1 MPKKSELQCH
11 SHSSAVAEQKYS
23 NMMEHS
29 HVAGH
34 ALIVGHSMF
43 IRTVNVVH
51 QQLFKLENSPGPI
64 PWRRKEQKMMLE
76 TSLKTLLMALMTLT
90 LNLTPT
96 LTLTLTDDIA
106 D

>member
-1 MPKKSELQCH
+1 
-11 SHSSAVAEQKYS
+11 
-23 NMMEHS
+23 MEHS

-64 PWRRKEQKMMLE
+64 PWRRKEQKTKME
-76 TSLKTLLMALMTLT
+76 TSLKTLLMALMTLILT
-90 LNLTPT
+90 LNLNLT